1 MAEPLKKDRV
11 SANPIVVVGAGPAG
25 LAVALGARLRG
36 LEVLVLDR
44 RHPPLDKPCGEGLM
58 PDAVARLDELGVR
71 LDPRAA
77 APFRGIR
84 YLDGEMT
91 ADGVFPHS
99 VGLGVRR
106 LELHRALVAR
116 CEELAVE
123 IRWGQRVMGVRAVE
137 GSKAESPKPESS
149 IPDGPQA
156 FVETADEEIPARWV
170 VAADGLRSPLRRQ
183 SGLQGP
189 EPRRGNQRF
198 GLRRHY
204 HLAPWSDR
212 VEVYWADGC
221 EAYVTP
227 VAADEVGVAILW
239 SGDGQG
245 FDELLE
251 HFPALAERLGDAPP
265 ASRDLGCGPL
275 HQRVRQVTRG
285 PLALVGD
292 ASGYLDAITGEGL
305 ALAFH
310 QAAALVEALAAGDLR
325 PYARAHRRIGR
336 LPNTLT
342 ATLLAVERRPWLRRR
357 VIRTLATDPTL
368 FSRLLGIH
376 ARTLKPT
383 ELGFD
388 GAWRLVRGLAGA

>member
-1 MAEPLKKDRV
+1 MAENPNG
-11 SANPIVVVGAGPAG
+11 SPIVVVGAGPAG
-25 LAVALGARLRG
+25 LAVALGARQRG

-71 LDPRAA
+71 LDPRAT

-84 YLDGEMT
+84 YLDGEVV
-91 ADGVFPHS
+91 ADGLFPHGG
-99 VGLGVRR
+99 GLGVRR

-116 CEELAVE
+116 CHELAVE
-123 IRWGQRVMGVRAVE
+123 IRWGQRVTGVRRLESRRGAPPRAV
-137 GSKAESPKPESS
+137 
-149 IPDGPQA
+149 
-156 FVETADEEIPARWV
+156 VETAEEEIPARWV

-183 SGLQGP
+183 AGLQAP
-189 EPRRGNQRF
+189 ELRRTKEHRRF

-227 VAADEVGVAILW
+227 VAAGEVGVAMLW
-239 SGDGQG
+239 GGDGRG
-245 FDELLE
+245 FDQLLE
-251 HFPALAERLGDAPP
+251 HFPALAERLEGAVP

-275 HQRVRQVTRG
+275 HQRVRRVTRG

-310 QAAALVEALAAGDLR
+310 QAAALVDALAAGNLR

-342 ATLLAVERRPWLRRR
+342 AVLLAIERRPRLRRR
-357 VIRTLATDPTL
+357 VIRTLAADPAL

-383 ELGFD
+383 QLGFD

>member
-1 MAEPLKKDRV
+1 MIEKAQEPR
-11 SANPIVVVGAGPAG
+11 IVVVGAGPAG

-36 LEVLVLDR
+36 LPALVLDR

-58 PDAVARLDELGVR
+58 PDAVACLDQLGVR
-71 LDPRAA
+71 LEPRAT

-84 YLDGEMT
+84 YLDGEVV
-91 ADGVFPHS
+91 ADGEFPHGA
-99 VGLGVRR
+99 GLGVRR

-123 IRWGQRVMGVRAVE
+123 IRWGQKVTGVRPVE
-137 GSKAESPKPESS
+137 NSGA
-149 IPDGPQA
+149 DGPQA

-183 SGLQGP
+183 AGLQGP
-189 EPRRGNQRF
+189 EPRRRNQRF

-227 VAADEVGVAILW
+227 VAADEVGVALLW

-245 FDELLE
+245 FDQLLE
-251 HFPALAERLGDAPP
+251 HFPALAERLAGASP

-275 HQRVRQVTRG
+275 HQRVKQVHRG

-310 QAAALVEALAAGDLR
+310 QAAALVDALAAGDLR

-342 ATLLAVERRPWLRRR
+342 AVLLAVESRPRLRRR
-357 VIRTLATDPTL
+357 VIRTLAADPAL

-383 ELGFD
+383 QLGLD